1 MGWLAIKSWIAHNSG
16 ITCRSHCMPDH
27 SPQDHGEN
35 SLWAATAIAAPPCER
50 LRNSLRADV
59 LVVGGGYT
67 GLSSAL
73 HLAEAGVDV
82 VLLEGRSLGFGGSG
96 RNAGLV
102 NANVWRNP
110 QHVVEQLG
118 AAQAERFN
126 LALRDSPAVV
136 FGLVERHAMNC
147 DARRVGTIQI
157 AHSAAAM
164 RDLEQRC
171 RQLQAL
177 GAAVEMIDGAAATR
191 LSASPLYRH
200 GGILDPAA
208 GTIHPLSYVR
218 SLAQAAMA
226 AGARIFEDSAILGLE
241 QAPGGWRARSAA
253 GEVVAERVILATNA
267 YADANSARVRE
278 ATIPVYIFQCA
289 SEPLGAELAAEL
301 IPERHGL
308 WDTQPLMTSSRID
321 GAGRLILSSAGRLA
335 GYQRGVREDW
345 MRRNRERLFPQS
357 RGLRWEYRWSGR
369 VGVTDSRILRVQL
382 LAPGVYAPAGYNGRG
397 IGPGTVIGKHL
408 AAAIVSGSDDGIPF
422 PLEPLYRERW
432 RGLRAAG
439 YSYGTL
445 ALQFVDRR

>member
-1 MGWLAIKSWIAHNSG
+1 
-16 ITCRSHCMPDH
+16 MPDH
-27 SPQDHGEN
+27 QPQDPGEN
-35 SLWAATAIAAPPCER
+35 SLWAATANASPNCER
-50 LRNSLRADV
+50 LRDSLRADV

-82 VLLEGRSLGFGGSG
+82 VLLEGRRLGFGGSG

-118 AAQAERFN
+118 AEKAERFN
-126 LALRDSPAVV
+126 LALRDSPALV
-136 FGLVERHAMNC
+136 FELVERHAMDC
-147 DARRVGTIQI
+147 HAHRVGTVQI
-157 AHSAAAM
+157 AHSAAGM
-164 RDLEQRC
+164 KDLEERC

-177 GAAVEMIDGAAATR
+177 GAGVELIDGTLSER
-191 LSASPLYRH
+191 LSGSRLYRH

-218 SLAQAAMA
+218 SLARAAQQG
-226 AGARIFEDSAILGLE
+226 GARIFEESAILGLE
-241 QAPGGWRARSAA
+241 QTPQGWRANTAA
-253 GEVVAERVILATNA
+253 GEVSAERVILATNA

-278 ATIPVYIFQCA
+278 ATVPVYIFQCA
-289 SEPLGAELAAEL
+289 SEPLNSDLAETL

-321 GAGRLILSSAGRLA
+321 AAGRLIMSSAGQLA
-335 GYQRGVREDW
+335 GYQRAVREDW
-345 MRRNRERLFPQS
+345 MRRNRERLFPQT

-369 VGVTDSRILRVQL
+369 VGVTDSKILRVQL
-382 LAPGVYAPAGYNGRG
+382 LAPGLYAPAGYNGRG
-397 IGPGTVIGKHL
+397 IGPGTVIGKYL
-408 AAAIVSGSDDGIPF
+408 AEAIVSGSDDSIPF
-422 PLEPLYRERW
+422 PLEPLHHESW

>member
-1 MGWLAIKSWIAHNSG
+1 
-16 ITCRSHCMPDH
+16 MPDYQ
-27 SPQDHGEN
+27 PQDPGEN
-35 SLWAATAIAAPPCER
+35 SLWAATAIAAPDCER
-50 LRNSLRADV
+50 LQESLRADV

-82 VLLEGRSLGFGGSG
+82 VLLEGRRLGFGGSG

-110 QHVVEQLG
+110 RYVVEQLG
-118 AAQAERFN
+118 ADKAERFN

-136 FGLVERHAMNC
+136 FGLVERLGLDC
-147 DARRVGTIQI
+147 DARRVGTVQI
-157 AHSAAAM
+157 AHSASGM
-164 RDLEQRC
+164 KDLEERC

-177 GAAVEMIDGAAATR
+177 GAGVELIDGAASAR
-191 LSASPLYRH
+191 LSGSPLYRH
-200 GGILDPAA
+200 GGILDPGA

-218 SLAQAAMA
+218 SLARAAQLG
-226 AGARIFEDSAILGLE
+226 GARIFEDSAILGLE
-241 QAPGGWRARSAA
+241 QAASGWRATTAA
-253 GEVVAERVILATNA
+253 GEITAARVILATNA

-278 ATIPVYIFQCA
+278 ATVPVYIFQCA
-289 SEPLGAELAAEL
+289 SEPLPADLAGAL

-321 GAGRLILSSAGRLA
+321 KAGRLIMSSAGQLA
-335 GYQRGVREDW
+335 GYQRTVREDW
-345 MRRNRERLFPQS
+345 MRRNRERLFPGT

-369 VGVTDSRILRVQL
+369 VGVTDSKILRVQL

-397 IGPGTVIGKHL
+397 IGPGTVIGKCL
-408 AAAIVSGSDDGIPF
+408 AEAIAGGNDERIPF
-422 PLEPLYRERW
+422 PLEPLHHENW

-439 YSYGTL
+439 YGYGSL

>member
-1 MGWLAIKSWIAHNSG
+1 
-16 ITCRSHCMPDH
+16 MPDYL
-27 SPQDHGEN
+27 PQDPGEN
-35 SLWAATAIAAPPCER
+35 SLWAATAIAAPARGQLQE
-50 LRNSLRADV
+50 SLRADV

-82 VLLEGRSLGFGGSG
+82 VLLEARRLGFGGSG

-102 NANVWRNP
+102 NAGVWRNP
-110 QHVVEQLG
+110 RHVVEHLG
-118 AAQAERFN
+118 AAKAERFN
-126 LALRDSPAVV
+126 LALRDSPALV
-136 FGLVERHAMNC
+136 FELVERHAMDC

-157 AHSAAAM
+157 AHSAAGMKA
-164 RDLEQRC
+164 LEERG

-177 GAAVEMIDGAAATR
+177 GAGVELIDGEAAAR
-191 LSASPLYRH
+191 LSASPIYRH
-200 GGILDPAA
+200 GGILDPDA
-208 GTIHPLSYVR
+208 GTIHPLDYVR
-218 SLAQAAMA
+218 SLARAAEG
-226 AGARIFEDSAILGLE
+226 AGARICEESAILGIE
-241 QAPGGWRARSAA
+241 QTTNGWRARTGA
-253 GEVVAERVILATNA
+253 GEVDAERVILATNA

-278 ATIPVYIFQCA
+278 ATVPVYIFQCA
-289 SEPLGAELAAEL
+289 SEPLNAELAAAL

-321 GAGRLILSSAGRLA
+321 GARRLIMSSAGQLA
-335 GYQRGVREDW
+335 GFQRRVREDW
-345 MRRNRERLFPQS
+345 MRRNRERLFPET

-369 VGVTDSRILRVQL
+369 VGVTDSKILRVQL

-408 AAAIVSGSDDGIPF
+408 AEAIVSGSDDAIPF
-422 PLEPLYRERW
+422 PLVPLYRENW

>member
-1 MGWLAIKSWIAHNSG
+1 
-16 ITCRSHCMPDH
+16 MPDH
-27 SPQDHGEN
+27 QPQDPGEN
-35 SLWAATAIAAPPCER
+35 SLWAATAIAAPSCER
-50 LRNSLRADV
+50 LQESLRADV

-82 VLLEGRSLGFGGSG
+82 VLVEGRRLGFGGSG

-118 AAQAERFN
+118 AARAERFN
-126 LALRDSPAVV
+126 LALRDSPALV
-136 FGLVERHAMNC
+136 FELVERYAMDCHAH
-147 DARRVGTIQI
+147 RVGTVQI
-157 AHSAAAM
+157 AHSAAGM
-164 RDLEQRC
+164 KDLEERC
-171 RQLQAL
+171 RQLQTL
-177 GAAVEMIDGAAATR
+177 GATVELIDGATSAR
-191 LSASPLYRH
+191 LSGSPLYRH

-218 SLAQAAMA
+218 SLARAAQQG
-226 AGARIFEDSAILGLE
+226 GARIFEESAILGLE
-241 QAPGGWRARSAA
+241 QTPHGWRANTAA

-278 ATIPVYIFQCA
+278 ATVPVYIFQCA
-289 SEPLGAELAAEL
+289 SEPLQADLAEAL

-321 GAGRLILSSAGRLA
+321 GARRLIMSSAGQLA
-335 GYQRGVREDW
+335 GYQRSVREDW
-345 MRRNRERLFPQS
+345 MRRNRERLFPQT

-369 VGVTDSRILRVQL
+369 VGVTDSKILRVQL
-382 LAPGVYAPAGYNGRG
+382 LAPGLYAPAGYNGRG

-408 AAAIVSGSDDGIPF
+408 AEAIVSGSDDSIPF
-422 PLEPLYRERW
+422 PLEPLHRESW